1 MHDGLSFTKQEAIL
15 RHGGQAAGVT
25 AAYKALTSEQK
36 AWLFVFL
43 DSL

>member
-1 MHDGLSFTKQEAIL
+1 MHDGLTFTKEEAIL

-25 AAYKALTSEQK
+25 ARYRRLASADRKQLMA
-36 AWLFVFL
+36 FL